1 MIDLDELHT
10 YLSSLDIG
18 MPIYLNLFPDELQY
32 SGNAENITNTVAF
45 SLKTVESNPV
55 IERTNMRF
63 LIRGEHPDNCV
74 KAGTKIIKQ
83 LDYRTNVIVG
93 DTQIILFK
101 AVDRTPEALGIDEN
115 KNNIYK
121 VDVLIT
127 ASPL

>member
-1 MIDLDELHT
+1 MIDLELLHA
-10 YLSSLDIG
+10 YLNTTGIG
-18 MPIYLNLFPDELQY
+18 MPVYLNLFPDELQY
-32 SGNAENITNTVAF
+32 QEDTADITNAIAF

-63 LIRGEHPDNCV
+63 LIRGEHPEHCV
-74 KAGTKIIKQ
+74 EAGTQLIKH
-83 LDYRTNVIVG
+83 LDYRTDVVIG

-101 AVDRTPEALGIDEN
+101 AVDRTPEALGIDNN

>member
-1 MIDLDELHT
+1 MIDLEILHA
-10 YLSSLDIG
+10 YLNTLGVG

-32 SGNAENITNTVAF
+32 QDDAENITNVIAF
-45 SLKTVESNPV
+45 SLKTVDSNPV

-63 LIRGEHPDNCV
+63 LIRGEHPENCV
-74 KAGTKIIKQ
+74 ETGTNIIKQ
-83 LDYRTNVIVG
+83 LDYKTNVNIG

>member
-1 MIDLDELHT
+1 MNTLGV
-10 YLSSLDIG
+10 G

-32 SGNAENITNTVAF
+32 QDDAENITNVIAF
-45 SLKTVESNPV
+45 SLKTVDSNPV

-63 LIRGEHPDNCV
+63 LIRGEHPENCV
-74 KAGTKIIKQ
+74 ETGTNIIKQ
-83 LDYRTNVIVG
+83 LDYKTNVNIG

-101 AVDRTPEALGIDEN
+101 AVDRTPEALGIDNN

>member
-1 MIDLDELHT
+1 
-10 YLSSLDIG
+10 

-32 SGNAENITNTVAF
+32 QEDTADITNAIAF
-45 SLKTVESNPV
+45 SLKTVDSNPV

-63 LIRGEHPDNCV
+63 LIRGEHPEHCV
-74 KAGTKIIKQ
+74 EAGTKLIKH
-83 LDYRTNVIVG
+83 LDYRTDVSIG

-101 AVDRTPEALGIDEN
+101 AVDRTPEALGIDNN